1 MNSPFLARPLH
12 QPPRRPHAWAW
23 VFAVSQLLV
32 VALWWRWGWK
42 IGLPAMVVSHLAV
55 IWATLWP
62 RSRLLGPVLSRLPTS
77 ERVVW
82 LTIDDG
88 PSDETA
94 AVLDLLDVHGARV
107 TFFLVGERAQ
117 ARPELVRE
125 IARRGHDI
133 GQHSH
138 THPQAWFWALPPWAM
153 RAQIDQ
159 AQAALTAITGTAPRW
174 FRAVVGMSNPF
185 VAASLKRHGLA
196 RAAWSARGFDGV
208 HCEPAR
214 VIERI
219 DRDLAPGAIVLM
231 HEGAAHGRNVETLA
245 LLLERLG
252 ERGYRCVLPQ
262 QIEGLPSPQP
272 SPASGSGGG
281 QGGRAA
287 QAPESKPIESASA

>member
-1 MNSPFLARPLH
+1 MNSSFLARPLH

-23 VFAVSQLLV
+23 IFAVSQLLV

-42 IGLPAMVVSHLAV
+42 IGLPAMVVTHLTV

-62 RSRLLGPVLSRLPTS
+62 SSRLLGPVLSRLPTS

-94 AVLDLLDVHGARV
+94 AVLDLLDAHDARA

-117 ARPELVRE
+117 ARPVLVRE
-125 IARRGHDI
+125 IVRRGHDI

-159 AQAALTAITGTAPRW
+159 AQAALTAITGTPPRW

-214 VIERI
+214 VVERI

-245 LLLERLG
+245 LLLDRLR

-262 QIEGLPSPQP
+262 QIEGLPSPRR
-272 SPASGSGGG
+272 SPAGGLEG
-281 QGGRAA
+281 VTTQT
-287 QAPESKPIESASA
+287 PEAKPVESSNA